1 MSSPAPTAAQIGP
14 HSANDVI
21 VAMDRP
27 LAGRFALAAA
37 VAAVSAIAAVG
48 GYIFLVG
55 SSSTLL
61 EPDDT
66 RLVAHGEA
74 IYIEHCASCHG
85 RNLEGQP
92 EWQMQDKEGF
102 LPAPPHDES
111 GHTWHHPDTLLF
123 KITKLGIAEA
133 ANLKDYKTRMP
144 AFRETLSDDGIIAA
158 LSYIKSR
165 WPEDMRRRHDQ
176 LNRAYERRDSSAR

>member
-1 MSSPAPTAAQIGP
+1 
-14 HSANDVI
+14 
-21 VAMDRP
+21 MDRR
-27 LAGRFALAAA
+27 LARGFALAVA
-37 VAAVSAIAAVG
+37 VAAASAIAAVG
-48 GYIFLVG
+48 GYIFFVG
-55 SSSTLL
+55 SSSSLL
-61 EPDDT
+61 EPDDLQ
-66 RLVAHGEA
+66 LVAHGEA
-74 IYIEHCASCHG
+74 IYMEHCASCHG

-92 EWQMQDKEGF
+92 DWQTQDKEGF
-102 LPAPPHDES
+102 LPAPPHDET

-144 AFRETLSDDGIIAA
+144 VFRETLGDDDIIAA

-176 LNRAYERRDSSAR
+176 LNRAYERRASSTR

>member
-1 MSSPAPTAAQIGP
+1 MVRS
-14 HSANDVI
+14 
-21 VAMDRP
+21 
-27 LAGRFALAAA
+27 LAGKLALGAA
-37 VAAVSAIAAVG
+37 VAAASAIAAIG
-48 GYIFLVG
+48 GYIFLAG
-55 SSSTLL
+55 TSSALL
-61 EPDDT
+61 DPDDT
-66 RLVAHGEA
+66 QVVTNGEA
-74 IYIEHCASCHG
+74 IYMEHCASCHG

-92 EWQMQDKEGF
+92 EWQTQDKEGF

-133 ANLKDYKTRMP
+133 ANLKDYKTKMP
-144 AFRETLSDDGIIAA
+144 AFRETLSDDDIIAA

-176 LNRAYERRDSSAR
+176 LNRAYERRESSAR

>member
-1 MSSPAPTAAQIGP
+1 
-14 HSANDVI
+14 
-21 VAMDRP
+21 MDRP

-48 GYIFLVG
+48 GHIFLVG
-55 SSSTLL
+55 SSSALL

-66 RLVAHGEA
+66 RRVAHGEA
-74 IYIEHCASCHG
+74 IYMEHCASCHG

-92 EWQMQDKEGF
+92 DWRKLDKEGF

-144 AFRETLSDDGIIAA
+144 AFRETLSDDDIIAA

-176 LNRAYERRDSSAR
+176 LNRAYERRESSAK

>member
-1 MSSPAPTAAQIGP
+1 
-14 HSANDVI
+14 
-21 VAMDRP
+21 MDRR
-27 LAGRFALAAA
+27 LAARFALAAT
-37 VAAVSAIAAVG
+37 VASASAIAAFG
-48 GYIFLVG
+48 GYIFLAG
-55 SSSTLL
+55 TSSALL
-61 EPDDT
+61 DPDDT
-66 RLVAHGEA
+66 QVVTHGEA
-74 IYIEHCASCHG
+74 IYMEHCASCHG

-92 EWQMQDKEGF
+92 EWQTQDKEGF

-123 KITKLGIAEA
+123 KITKLGIAQA

-144 AFRETLSDDGIIAA
+144 AFRETLSDGDIIAA

-176 LNRAYERRDSSAR
+176 LNRAYERRESSAK